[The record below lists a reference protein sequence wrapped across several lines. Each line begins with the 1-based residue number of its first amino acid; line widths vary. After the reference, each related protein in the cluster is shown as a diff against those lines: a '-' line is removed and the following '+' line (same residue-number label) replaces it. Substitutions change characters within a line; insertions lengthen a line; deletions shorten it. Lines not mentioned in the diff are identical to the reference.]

1 MIFQKVWGHAE
12 VRSYVKIPIKKKKNS
27 SPIFTNEPET
37 VAVHGKSN
45 QSHKVV

>member
-1 MIFQKVWGHAE
+1 MQKSEAM
-12 VRSYVKIPIKKKKNS
+12 SKSLLKKKKNS